1 MRTASAA
8 LGLETAARLQAMS
21 APQTEGALEGELVRR
36 ARSGDLAAFEG
47 LYHRHVGRI
56 YAVSLRM
63 VADAALAEELTQE
76 AFVRAWR
83 KLDSFRGGSAFAT
96 WLHRLAVNLVLDR
109 LRSRR
114 RRRQLDE
121 QAVPPPRPAAA
132 DPAAELDLE
141 RAIAR
146 LPPRARTVF
155 VLYDVEGYRHQ
166 EIAEMLGL
174 SVGATKA
181 HLHRARRRLRE
192 ELAR

>member
-8 LGLETAARLQAMS
+8 LGLETAAGLPAMTAS
-21 APQTEGALEGELVRR
+21 PTEGELVRR
-36 ARSGDLAAFEG
+36 ARGGDLAAFES
-47 LYHRHVGRI
+47 LYRRHVGRI

-63 VADAALAEELTQE
+63 VADATLAEELTQE

-83 KLDSFRGGSAFAT
+83 KLASFRGGSAFAT

-114 RRRQLDE
+114 RRRELDQE
-121 QAVPPPRPAAA
+121 AAAPPRSAPA
-132 DPAAELDLE
+132 DPAAGLDLE

-146 LPPRARTVF
+146 LSPRARQVF
-155 VLYDVEGYRHQ
+155 VLYDVEGYRHH

-174 SVGATKA
+174 TVGATKA